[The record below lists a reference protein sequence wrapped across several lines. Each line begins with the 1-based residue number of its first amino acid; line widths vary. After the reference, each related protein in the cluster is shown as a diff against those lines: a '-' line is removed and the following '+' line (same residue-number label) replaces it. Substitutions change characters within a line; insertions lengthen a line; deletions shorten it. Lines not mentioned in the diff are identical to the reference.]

1 MNLNEVQAVYY
12 LLHAL
17 QFDIINKQQF
27 NLVVSYKNKIL
38 TAEYLP
44 LTESKTSIILK
55 NFDSDYDIQEKRI
68 DNCLPKEMFSLWKK
82 NKETV
87 YFSTKKAFSYPELL
101 LEEIVNFVSKNSK
114 KSQYIEP
121 LTRTVRNVHFLETNL
136 KLKSMLINDDNFE
149 ILEIKVDD
157 DSCFIEF

>member
-68 DNCLPKEMFSLWKK
+68 DNCLPKEMFSL
-82 NKETV
+82 
-87 YFSTKKAFSYPELL
+87 
-101 LEEIVNFVSKNSK
+101 
-114 KSQYIEP
+114 
-121 LTRTVRNVHFLETNL
+121 
-136 KLKSMLINDDNFE
+136 
-149 ILEIKVDD
+149 
-157 DSCFIEF
+157 

>member
-17 QFDIINKQQF
+17 QFDTINKQQF

-87 YFSTKKAFSYPELL
+87 YFSTKKAFS
-101 LEEIVNFVSKNSK
+101 
-114 KSQYIEP
+114 
-121 LTRTVRNVHFLETNL
+121 
-136 KLKSMLINDDNFE
+136 
-149 ILEIKVDD
+149 
-157 DSCFIEF
+157 